1 MPFLQRLKCLGSE
14 LEWLVGIL
22 AFQVEGVRIRRL
34 KNMMVCISEMVN
46 KTSKRARNK
55 VGRCGFAKFL
65 VYSEPP
71 INFVIQ

>member
-1 MPFLQRLKCLGSE
+1 M
-14 LEWLVGIL
+14 GIL
-22 AFQVEGVRIRRL
+22 AFQVEGVRIGRL
-34 KNMMVCISEMVN
+34 KNMMVWISEMVN

-55 VGRCGFAKFL
+55 VGRCGFSKFL